1 MKKFY
6 FFAALF
12 AGSVLTSCTSED
24 DLALSPPETD
34 IEEGVSP
41 IVFSS
46 LKNNITRADI
56 TGKAA
61 ADSLGRKFVVSG
73 FKGEKT
79 ATPGSMVFDNYLVV
93 YGENTANT
101 TESNTNNWEYVGKGL
116 IAWADTNGIT
126 KQTIKYWDYSQP
138 QYDFIA
144 WSTGKAEAI
153 FTGNYSKGKVLVS
166 NITPNSK
173 TDNPAWATGD
183 PVRAAYSFSGFAED
197 LKDCYIAD
205 LVTVNKANEGGYGEV
220 KKGYGQPV
228 TLKFRQLGTKVRIGI
243 YETVPGY
250 SVRDV
255 KFYKHGGLL
264 TAETAG
270 TATAPATLKE
280 GQIVDSATIFTVASD
295 IYKEGKYTVYFP
307 TVDKPD
313 SADNNQAHIQFTAA
327 GDGSTSKTTI
337 VNWGKLKY
345 TYRESGEKSTEAIY
359 LGRTSNTATFAGD
372 SASNFYEFYLPNEKG
387 TNLNLRVDFTLEAID
402 GVGEKIYVK
411 NAKATVPSIYTTW
424 KPGFAYTYLF
434 KISDKTNGRTGVY
447 DPTQTDDATINS
459 DPAGLYPITFDAVVI
474 NAEEG
479 NQTQETITLIATP
492 SITTYQQYSTVVNA
506 NEYKAT
512 EKDIFVTVN
521 DTANNVNDIVVLT
534 NKAALY
540 TIPSG
545 MTEAEVIDALTYQDE
560 DSLPGT
566 TKGRSGMVLNKVTK
580 VTGVNDLT
588 TANTWMLTDSVKFGA
603 NGNAIKVGTDKALR
617 FKPIANADT
626 TYAFVYTKKTSTQDT
641 ITLYEALAWEKFATG
656 QTKWRYD
663 FKDAQSGD
671 VKKDSVYFKEENS
684 VYSKQTVFLGQKV
697 DSLYADINGTTHAS
711 GYAKTGTA
719 YYYTEDN
726 GQNYKL
732 AKNWDYKDAIKNV
745 LYEKCPISDENPDGF
760 KETTDDKPV
769 NGKPYYNRTGTGT
782 YVYTYCVFLPQQ
794 TTNLKV
800 IDTNKYKK
808 VEGESKIDGMT
819 YFDKYT
825 KNFDERYVKVIKI
838 AK

>member
-6 FFAALF
+6 FLAALV
-12 AGSVLTSCTSED
+12 AGTALTSCTSED
-24 DLALSPPETD
+24 DLALSPPEVNVED
-34 IEEGVSP
+34 SYAP

-46 LKNNITRADI
+46 VKNNITRGDI
-56 TGKAA
+56 TGKDA
-61 ADSLGRKFVVSG
+61 ADSLGGKFVVSG

-116 IAWADTNGIT
+116 IDHAVTNGIT

-153 FTGNYSKGKVLVS
+153 YSGNYSKGQVLVS
-166 NITPNSK
+166 SITPNGK
-173 TDNPAWATGD
+173 TGTPSWGD
-183 PVRAAYSFSGFAED
+183 GTPVRAAYTFSGLAED

-205 LVTVNKANEGGYGEV
+205 LVTVKKGEAGEYGEV
-220 KKGYGQPV
+220 NKGYGLPV

-250 SVRDV
+250 SVKDV
-255 KFYKHGGLL
+255 KFYKK
-264 TAETAG
+264 AG
-270 TATAPATLKE
+270 KLDDKTKE
-280 GQIVDSATIFTVASD
+280 IVDTAIIFSTAAD
-295 IYKEGKYTVYFP
+295 IYTEGTYTVYFP

-313 SADNNQAHIQFTAA
+313 SIDNNQAHILFAPKS
-327 GDGSTSKTTI
+327 GTSQATT

-345 TYRESGEKSTEAIY
+345 TYRENGEKSTEPIY
-359 LGRTSNTATFAGD
+359 LGRTSNTATYAGD
-372 SASNFYEFYLPNEKG
+372 SVNNFYVFYLPNETG
-387 TNLNLRVDFTLEAID
+387 ANLNLRVDFTLESID
-402 GVGEKIYVK
+402 GGGEVIHVK

-424 KPGFAYTYLF
+424 KPGYAYTYLF
-434 KISDKTNGRTGVY
+434 KISDKTNGRTGAF
-447 DPTQTDDATINS
+447 DPEKADDASLYS
-459 DPAGLYPITFDAVVI
+459 DPEGLYPITFDAVVM

-479 NQTQETITLIATP
+479 NSTQETITLIATP

-521 DTANNVNDIVVLT
+521 EGDNMVALT
-534 NKAALY
+534 NMAALY

-545 MTEAEVIDALTYQDE
+545 TTEAEVIDALTYQDE

-603 NGNAIKVGTDKALR
+603 NGNAIEVGTDKALR

-626 TYAFVYTKKTSTQDT
+626 TYAFVYIKSTNVKADT
-641 ITLYEALAWEKFATG
+641 IMYEALAWDKFATD

-663 FKDAQSGD
+663 FKDAQAGD
-671 VKKDSVYFKEENS
+671 VKEDSTYFETNGTTYTMKA
-684 VYSKQTVFLGQKV
+684 VFLGQNVSNLFLDDK
-697 DSLYADINGTTHAS
+697 GKTPAS
-711 GYAKTGTA
+711 GYAVTNTT
-719 YYYTEDN
+719 YYYTDN
-726 GQNYKL
+726 NGLNYKEAHNV
-732 AKNWDYKDAIKNV
+732 AKTAWMTG
-745 LYEKCPISDENPDGF
+745 LYEKCSTTEDPSGY
-760 KETTDDKPV
+760 KATTDSEPANNKA
-769 NGKPYYNRTGTGT
+769 YYHRTGSGT
-782 YVYTYCVFLPQQ
+782 TTEPYVYTYCVFEPER
-794 TTNLKV
+794 TTGLKV
-800 IDTNKYKK
+800 LDTAKY
-808 VEGESKIDGMT
+808 VEVPDGESKIDGMT

-838 AK
+838 AQ